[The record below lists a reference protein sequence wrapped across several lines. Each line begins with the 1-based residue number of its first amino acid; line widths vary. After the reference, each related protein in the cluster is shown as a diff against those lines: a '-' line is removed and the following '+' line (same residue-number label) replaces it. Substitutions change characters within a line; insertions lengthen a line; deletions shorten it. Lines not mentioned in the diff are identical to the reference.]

1 MIKLVDLLNELDKP
15 EQMYVSGFSPENY
28 DMDFLKKG
36 YRMTGTTIDPETGK
50 STSNVE
56 QVADFKRISNMLG
69 EMLQEI
75 RPLRGLIGEQP
86 YIKTIRTQSAELV
99 EHLNKAQALSKSLKG
114 YLKRIQS

>member
-1 MIKLVDLLNELDKP
+1 MIKLVDLLNEADKP
-15 EQMYVSGFSPENY
+15 ENIYVPGYSLEND

-56 QVADFKRISNMLG
+56 QVADFKRISNILG

-75 RPLRGLIGEQP
+75 RPLRGLVGEQP
-86 YIKTIRTQSAELV
+86 YVKTIRTQSAELV
-99 EHLNKAQALSKSLKG
+99 EYLNKAQALSKSLKG